1 MNRVLF
7 FRIATALSLL
17 GFAVSTHGQT
27 PNVSTQPQTT
37 TTTDEVV
44 YTGRLL
50 GYFRV
55 PSLQKFDAQA
65 GCPQLSLKDSQPAID
80 FLNRRNSDH
89 PNAILVGTGDNF
101 SPELE
106 ARVFEKPP
114 SPPGGG
120 YAVGNK
126 ELYFSDNTNNTW
138 VYYRNVPAP
147 LDTRIKNGLGTIHTD
162 NVGCFLRAAAYA
174 GIVPGKH
181 DFYFG
186 AERVRQLARFLA
198 DTQKYD
204 FKPVQMLGA
213 NLVLKTSPIT
223 DRPIPLRLKENPR
236 LFKAEWSEDYPVQN
250 LSDGGSVYPWFS
262 YVKIQIGKLP
272 ANEKARETLVAEFEK
287 YNKARIQLPNLPT
300 MIANAK
306 TALPPVSK
314 DYSQKQKTA
323 DENQLNKLITTVQGF
338 PTAPIYIC
346 ASDGNPNEIP
356 RDIPSQCN
364 QRTLANGEVRLVG
377 EVIVYSYELSKLGTG
392 SHPHPNVTL
401 PQPIGAGK
409 PFANGTKQHFSTLLA
424 GRNYGLCTIITTP
437 ATPTTTSTTTT
448 NCLRFSVHTP
458 FFYFPHYVPMETA
471 DYTDPDP
478 YVVIDDRAAVFGV
491 VDPDLGSQVGILN
504 FGWQNDGAGLTSKT
518 SVEDPID
525 AVQQQLDYFERQH
538 GRDFKGL
545 KILLAQTS
553 PQRAKALAARF
564 PEFQM
569 VVSAADLDQT
579 TSGVD
584 MDITWK
590 PGGKLAVFVGVP
602 TPYFD
607 WKTRKGAVRFGTVNA
622 EKKVNDNEVVS
633 WKLTSIPTEPTPIA
647 EEEDEATEF
656 WKKVTEASNCL
667 RPNPQNLQPS
677 SNPEALK
684 LLVLC
689 TMRERLSADVALIQS
704 RDLFEK
710 IPLMVNY
717 TTQRNLSRAAGLS
730 ATNPG
735 AQEMLDRLIWKG
747 DLLTLLYVPG
757 SAIKS
762 ALAQSEKFEG
772 EEQSALSFVMDRGRK
787 LETLGISQ
795 DAVTKEYLIN
805 EVPID
810 DKKIYA
816 VATTD
821 FLSSGDTGYPD
832 LVDTALNPR
841 RHPAAFTEDLE
852 SISSLV
858 CRKLY
863 PATAD
868 TDCLGPIKSKEY
880 LDKTVAAQIE
890 PHKQPSAFKRFK
902 EALPFKPPAANSPPS
917 SYSAAVEQRVQR
929 RSIWTLSLKDFSFG
943 FNSLDNN
950 FSDSEIEVKFGGNPT
965 SSVQATQSRTWHFG
979 ADIKF
984 LHSAHSRD
992 FYIEPGAD
1000 YKRQTTGDTPN
1011 KLTIS
1016 QMSNRFFVDSG
1027 MVLWRR
1033 PGRPLPNVGLNLSLH
1048 TETQL
1053 QQPFST
1059 FTLSNAEQDVFKIY
1073 QERSWLALP
1082 RLGLRWQNRDNYA
1095 EFGVQAGREFNAL
1108 LGYRF
1113 DTIGGEV
1120 NCLANSTETF
1130 GKCISDNSGT
1140 ADGITKDTPVTALSQ
1155 DRPRAGVYWKTNFAI
1170 PFGPRVKYV
1179 LDEEA
1184 DFLFVNFRQD
1194 TSIDTR
1200 FRDISK
1206 HTLSFSIWPSI
1217 SIGPTLRLFLY
1228 QNKVNRDFLIQKE
1241 FGIETSIS
1249 FDIFNRRET
1258 GVQFKYKP

>member
-1 MNRVLF
+1 MNRDFLL
-7 FRIATALSLL
+7 RIATALSLL
-17 GFAVSTHGQT
+17 GFVVSSHGQT
-27 PNVSTQPQTT
+27 PTLPTPNPTT
-37 TTTDEVV
+37 TSTDEVV
-44 YTGRLL
+44 YTGKLL

-55 PSLQKFDAQA
+55 PSLQNFSAPP
-65 GCPQLSLKDSQPAID
+65 GCPQLSLEDSQPAID
-80 FLNRRNSDH
+80 FLKRRNTDH

-114 SPPGGG
+114 SPLGGG

-126 ELYFSDNTNNTW
+126 ELYFSDNTTNNW

-147 LDTRIKNGLGTIHTD
+147 LETRIKSGLGTIHTD
-162 NVGCFLRAAAYA
+162 NVGCFLRAAGYA

-186 AERVRQLARFLA
+186 PERVRQLARFLA
-198 DTQKYD
+198 DANKYD

-213 NLVLKTSPIT
+213 NLVLKTSPII
-223 DRPIPLRLKENPR
+223 DRPIPLRLKETPW
-236 LFKAEWSEDYPVQN
+236 FKVGWSDEYPVQN
-250 LSDGGSVYPWFS
+250 LSDGASVYPWFS

-272 ANEKARETLVAEFEK
+272 GNEKAREVLVAEFQMR
-287 YNKARIQLPNLPT
+287 NKARIQLPDLLN
-300 MIANAK
+300 MISHAK
-306 TALPPVSK
+306 TALPPVSAN
-314 DYSQKQKTA
+314 YSPKQKTA
-323 DENQLNKLITTVQGF
+323 DEKQLNDLLTPVQNF
-338 PTAPIYIC
+338 PNTPIYIC

-356 RDIPSQCN
+356 RDIPRQCD
-364 QRTLANGEVRLVG
+364 QRTLANGEVRLVD
-377 EVIVYSYELSKLGTG
+377 EIIVYAYELSKLGSG

-401 PQPIGAGK
+401 PAPIGPGK
-409 PFANGTKQHFSTLLA
+409 QFANGSKQHFSTLLT
-424 GRNYGLCTIITTP
+424 GRNYGLCNIIP
-437 ATPTTTSTTTT
+437 AV

-458 FFYFPHYVPMETA
+458 FFYFPHYVPRETT

-478 YVVIDDRAAVFGV
+478 YVVIDNRAAVFGV
-491 VDPDLGSQVGILN
+491 VDPDLRSQVGILN
-504 FGWQNDGAGLTSKT
+504 FGWQNDGDGLTSKA
-518 SVEDPID
+518 SVEDPVD
-525 AVQQQLDYFERQH
+525 ALQQQLDYFERQH
-538 GRDFKGL
+538 GREFKGL

-553 PQRAKALAARF
+553 PQTAKALAARF

-584 MDITWK
+584 MNITWK
-590 PGGKLAVFVGVP
+590 PGGKFAVFVGVP

-607 WKTRKGAVRFGTVNA
+607 WRTRKGAVRFGTVHIEKRQNA
-622 EKKVNDNEVVS
+622 YDEVVS
-633 WKLTSIPTEPTPIA
+633 WKLTSIPTDPTPIA
-647 EEEDEATEF
+647 EEEDDAPQF
-656 WKKVTEASNCL
+656 WAGVKKASNCL
-667 RPNPQNLQPS
+667 RPNPQNLQPG

-717 TTQRNLSRAAGLS
+717 TTQRSLSRTAGLS
-730 ATNPG
+730 AGNPG
-735 AQEMLDRLIWKG
+735 AQQMLDRLIWKG

-757 SAIKS
+757 SSIKK
-762 ALAQSEKFEG
+762 ALTQSEKFEG
-772 EEQSALSFVMDRGRK
+772 EEQSTLSFVMDRGRK
-787 LETLGISQ
+787 LEMLGITKDS
-795 DAVTKEYLIN
+795 VTQEYLIN
-805 EVPID
+805 ELPID

-821 FLSSGDTGYPD
+821 FISAGDTGYPD
-832 LVDTALNPR
+832 LVDGALNPR

-868 TDCLGPIKSKEY
+868 VDCLGSIKSKDY
-880 LDKTVAAQIE
+880 LDKTVASQIE
-890 PHKQPSAFKRFK
+890 PDRQPSAFKRFK
-902 EALPFKPPAANSPPS
+902 EALPFKAPAGNPAPS
-917 SYSAAVEQRVQR
+917 SYADAVEHRIQR
-929 RSIWTLSLKDFSFG
+929 RGIWTLSLKEFSFG

-950 FSDSEIEVKFGGNPT
+950 FSDSEIEAKFGGNPT
-965 SSVQATQSRTWHFG
+965 SGVQATQSRTWRFG
-979 ADIKF
+979 ADVKF
-984 LHSAHSRD
+984 LHSSHSRD
-992 FYIEPGAD
+992 FFIEPGAD

-1027 MVLWRR
+1027 MVIWRL
-1033 PGRPLPNVGLNLSLH
+1033 PGRSLPNVGLNLSLH

-1059 FTLSNAEQDVFKIY
+1059 FTLNNAEQDVFKIY

-1082 RLGLRWQNRDNYA
+1082 RLGLRWQNRDNFA

-1113 DTIGGEV
+1113 DTNGGEV
-1120 NCLANSTETF
+1120 NCLANSSETF
-1130 GKCISDNSGT
+1130 SKCISDNSGT
-1140 ADGITKDTPVTALSQ
+1140 AGGITKDTPVTALSQ
-1155 DRPRAGVYWKTNFAI
+1155 DRPRAGVYWKTNFSI

-1184 DFLFVNFRQD
+1184 DFLFKNFRQD